1 MAQGHKHTGCEGVGG
16 GEGFRCPDP
25 PSHRPLCLLPPTPR
39 EVLGLVDLVAL
50 ENGELG
56 PLLSPGTLRG
66 LEDECVT
73 DVKVPGT
80 REPEALCREG
90 GVAWGGARGGLSSP
104 LFTTSISLFPL
115 WISEFCPKDT
125 EV

>member
-1 MAQGHKHTGCEGVGG
+1 MGRGSVAQG
-16 GEGFRCPDP
+16 P

-90 GVAWGGARGGLSSP
+90 GVAWGGLEGGLSSP
-104 LFTTSISLFPL
+104 PFAASISLFPL
-115 WISEFCPKDT
+115 WISGFCPKDT